1 MSYIMNKCGNYIPL
15 FLFFLKFTSVS
26 LPLSLSAFLYIHR
39 DIGTYIY
46 KFWIGTVIS
55 NVMGYF
61 IFLELRHLVN
71 MFQYLLLLSN
81 YTFNFLSFGMCWQ
94 LSSLSTIS
102 KDWKEFTHLKH
113 QSPSEHESSLVQRS
127 CRLVHNLSP
136 TVNAAYTF
144 TQHTNLV
151 INWIRETFL
160 PNYILEH
167 HPDDDHCGQI
177 WLVSY
182 TFIQKGIWTRVNQLW
197 FEILVVTPLLWVLIV
212 NSDLEKLPSYTHD
225 KCHENRHF
233 VIQVETNVLTDAVF
247 SNLMVG
253 VGWTK

>member
-1 MSYIMNKCGNYIPL
+1 MWLLHSFII
-15 FLFFLKFTSVS
+15 FFLKFTSVS

-39 DIGTYIY
+39 DIDTYIY

-71 MFQYLLLLSN
+71 MFQYLLLLSD

-127 CRLVHNLSP
+127 CRLVHKQFIYLPLSMLLTLLHSTP
-136 TVNAAYTF
+136 T
-144 TQHTNLV
+144 L
-151 INWIRETFL
+151 
-160 PNYILEH
+160 
-167 HPDDDHCGQI
+167 
-177 WLVSY
+177 
-182 TFIQKGIWTRVNQLW
+182 
-197 FEILVVTPLLWVLIV
+197 
-212 NSDLEKLPSYTHD
+212 
-225 KCHENRHF
+225 
-233 VIQVETNVLTDAVF
+233 
-247 SNLMVG
+247 
-253 VGWTK
+253 

>member
-39 DIGTYIY
+39 DIDTYIY

-61 IFLELRHLVN
+61 IFLELRHFVN
-71 MFQYLLLLSN
+71 MFQYLLLLSD

-127 CRLVHNLSP
+127 RRLVHNLSP
-136 TVNAAYTF
+136 TINVAYTF
-144 TQHTNLV
+144 TQHTNFV
-151 INWIRETFL
+151 INWIRETF
-160 PNYILEH
+160 Y
-167 HPDDDHCGQI
+167 
-177 WLVSY
+177 
-182 TFIQKGIWTRVNQLW
+182 
-197 FEILVVTPLLWVLIV
+197 
-212 NSDLEKLPSYTHD
+212 
-225 KCHENRHF
+225 
-233 VIQVETNVLTDAVF
+233 A
-247 SNLMVG
+247 
-253 VGWTK
+253 